1 MQKYGGYNMQIKQKR
16 QYKRKK
22 GKLAVMDVNKIV
34 KVFET
39 QYDKEFQR
47 KVTEILN
54 LQKKLSMVYFCL
66 GVTLTL
72 ITINILM
79 MFGVL

>member
-1 MQKYGGYNMQIKQKR
+1 MQIKQKR